1 MQSFFIKYINIFAYI
16 VVYICFESNIF
27 PNHLCSRYGEKHIFL
42 CKTLFWKLFVHTASL
57 RSASRPL
64 RGRSGAPPRHLSH
77 CFLCKPFYKPK
88 TYNYAKTFFIW
99 FITSIKTVS
108 KNTIVEKDTF
118 LFKMAV
124 LKPFVHRPPPS
135 ARGSAPSFVS
145 LFSLQPFLG

>member
-1 MQSFFIKYINIFAYI
+1 MYISVSNQIFFQTIYAVVMERNIYFSAKHY
-16 VVYICFESNIF
+16 FES
-27 PNHLCSRYGEKHIFL
+27 FL
-42 CKTLFWKLFVHTASL
+42 FIQPPFGRLHGPFGAGPGL
-57 RSASRPL
+57 RPVICLAVFSTN
-64 RGRSGAPPRHLSH
+64 
-77 CFLCKPFYKPK
+77 PFYKPK